1 MVPSTAQSLVC
12 CFLLTLGNAER
23 RTERYNPLRWRWG
36 EVSVDVMYGVVNTTF
51 SCSIGLPP
59 FRSSMKLAA
68 VAAKINSPFD
78 ISTSLASAS
87 LGGQDL
93 NLEDRGIR
101 VSLFSR

>member
-1 MVPSTAQSLVC
+1 MVR

-23 RTERYNPLRWRWG
+23 RTERYNASRWRWG
-36 EVSVDVMYGVVNTTF
+36 EVSVHVMYGVVNIMF
-51 SCSIGLPP
+51 SCSIGLLS
-59 FRSSMKLAA
+59 FWSSMKLAA

-87 LGGQDL
+87 LGGQDV

-101 VSLFSR
+101 ISLCSR